1 MSNIWFTSDTHYH
14 HSNIVRGTTQWDD
27 KSRCRPFDTLEEH
40 DKTLV
45 DNINKVVK
53 ADDTLY
59 HLGDWSFGGEEQI
72 YNFRN
77 KLNCRTIHL
86 IRGNHDQHIKVSD
99 YWKGIGKAQLF
110 TTVNDK
116 LQVKYAGKLF
126 ILNHFAERVWDKSH
140 HGSIMLYGHS
150 HGTLDAMRP
159 EFTEPTWIGDN
170 YFIKNY
176 KTMDVGIDTHPE
188 FRPYHIGEI
197 LKIMESKDVALNID
211 HHNEKTN

>member
-1 MSNIWFTSDTHYH
+1 MVYLRHVTHYGHKNIVKGTSD
-14 HSNIVRGTTQWDD
+14 WDD
-27 KSRCRPFDTLEEH
+27 KSRCRNFDTMEEH
-40 DKTLV
+40 NETLV
-45 DNINKVVK
+45 NNINKVVK

-59 HLGDWSFGGEEQI
+59 HLGDWSFGGI
-72 YNFRN
+72 HNINKFRN
-77 KLNCRTIHL
+77 LINCKNIHL
-86 IRGNHDQHIKVSD
+86 ILGNHDHHIENNTSDLQALFNSVSH
-99 YWKGIGKAQLF
+99 YKE
-110 TTVNDK
+110 
-116 LQVKYAGKLF
+116 VKYAGKHF
-126 ILNHFAERVWDKSH
+126 ILSHFAMRVWNKSH

-176 KTMDVGIDTHPE
+176 KTMDIGVDTHPE

-211 HHNEKTN
+211 HHNETTN